1 MCADFVCLAA
11 KGRARRSRE
20 RQRTS
25 ETRDVRLRKSY
36 RNSKDLK
43 ILLEAATEKT
53 LLQGFVGLKEE
64 YRVVFARRRSG

>member
-20 RQRTS
+20 RQ
-25 ETRDVRLRKSY
+25 EPAKRLRKSC
-36 RNSKDLK
+36 RSSEDLK

-64 YRVVFARRRSG
+64 YRVVFARCRSG